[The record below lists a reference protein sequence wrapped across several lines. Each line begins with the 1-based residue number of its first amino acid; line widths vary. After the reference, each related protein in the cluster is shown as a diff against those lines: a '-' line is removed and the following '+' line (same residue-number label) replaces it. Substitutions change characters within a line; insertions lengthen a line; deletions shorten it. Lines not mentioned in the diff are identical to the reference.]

1 MPKIR
6 KAAFA
11 LPSLITLFAVLCAF
25 VSITFSFTAHGLV
38 GDERIT
44 YLFYAAVAIVGSIA
58 FDTFDGKI
66 ARLTR
71 TSTKFGM
78 ELDSLADAISFGVAP
93 AVLMYAFALH
103 QLKFI
108 GIFACF
114 LYLCGALLR
123 LARFN
128 IELPP
133 EGVQT
138 HFKGIPSPGGAAC
151 IISIVMACAEINFVK
166 FTDFELN
173 TLAFITVAVGILMIS
188 NVRYKTMKGPKNKAD
203 VAYVIT
209 GILIFVLGSVF
220 HGPYIGFFL
229 LTSYFVLSGI
239 LLTALYN
246 LKRPPRAHRRHRH
259 AGKSASHADDNHTS
273 DSHAD
278 DNHTS
283 DNLADDTETAT
294 PSAEEDE

>member
-11 LPSLITLFAVLCAF
+11 LPSLVTLFAVLCAF
-25 VSITFSFTAHGLV
+25 VSITFTFTAQGLA
-38 GDERIT
+38 GEERIT
-44 YLFYAAVAIVGSIA
+44 YLLYAAIAIVGSIA
-58 FDTFDGKI
+58 FDSFDGKI

-93 AVLMYAFALH
+93 AILMYGFALH
-103 QLKFI
+103 QLGFL

-114 LYLCGALLR
+114 LFLCGALLR

-151 IISIVMACAEINFVK
+151 IISIVMACAETNFVE
-166 FTDFELN
+166 FTSFELK
-173 TLAFITVAVGILMIS
+173 TLAAIMVAIGILMIS
-188 NVRYKTMKGPKNKAD
+188 NVRYKTMKGPKSKGDA
-203 VAYVIT
+203 AYVIT
-209 GILIFVLGSVF
+209 GIVIFTLGSVLQA
-220 HGPYIGFFL
+220 PVIGFFL

-239 LLTALYN
+239 FITVLFN
-246 LKRPPRAHRRHRH
+246 LKRPPRAHRRNRH
-259 AGKSASHADDNHTS
+259 KSASHISDDHANDHIS
-273 DSHAD
+273 DDH
-278 DNHTS
+278 
-283 DNLADDTETAT
+283 ADDTETAT
-294 PSAEEDE
+294 PPTEPLPPA